1 MKIGRTNHLL
11 VEVLANRKLLICFHK
26 KNLFTWLCLP
36 TVPEDWSQGR
46 LQNLPSP
53 STKPS
58 APPGPG
64 APHSRASAPWPFMG
78 FSPWLRIWARV
89 TWSPEVKGGALLR
102 ALLVI
107 PVISLNIV
115 FHEYLP
121 CPHTVSLLMARAH
134 SGHLAVSKSTYAS
147 SVPDTVESCILKWVV
162 KFTLWLVTNSW
173 AVVTTTSEDAC

>member
-1 MKIGRTNHLL
+1 MFSQKEPFYMALSPHSSRGL
-11 VEVLANRKLLICFHK
+11 VAGEAAKLTF
-26 KNLFTWLCLP
+26 
-36 TVPEDWSQGR
+36 SQHQTIR
-46 LQNLPSP
+46 
-53 STKPS
+53 
-58 APPGPG
+58 PPGPG